1 MDTGGY
7 EDDRDEGEWFLY
19 TGSGGR
25 DLSGNKR
32 TNKEQSFDQKFES
45 SNKALKT
52 SCDRGLPVRVVRS
65 YKEKRSAYAPQ
76 SVADGVRYDGV
87 YKIVACWRNRGHRV
101 RAAAASF

>member
-1 MDTGGY
+1 MRAGGY
-7 EDDRDEGEWFLY
+7 EDDCDEGEWFLY

-52 SCDRGLPVRVVRS
+52 SCERGLPVRVVRS
-65 YKEKRSAYAPQ
+65 FKEKRSAYAPTDAEQ
-76 SVADGVRYDGV
+76 AVRYDGV
-87 YKIVACWRNRGHRV
+87 YKIVACWRNCGQQGTCRS
-101 RAAAASF
+101 A